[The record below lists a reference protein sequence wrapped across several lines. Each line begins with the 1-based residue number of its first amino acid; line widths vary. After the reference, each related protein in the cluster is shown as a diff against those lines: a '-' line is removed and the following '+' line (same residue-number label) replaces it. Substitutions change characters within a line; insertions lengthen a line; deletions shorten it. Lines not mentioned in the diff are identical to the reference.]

1 MGGKKTKKK
10 KKEKEKKEREKKET
24 KFGNNWKIS
33 SFSFMILS
41 GGVGVKKR

>member
-1 MGGKKTKKK
+1 MGGKKKLKKK
-10 KKEKEKKEREKKET
+10 KKKRKKEKKKKET

>member
-10 KKEKEKKEREKKET
+10 KRKERKRKKKET

>member
-10 KKEKEKKEREKKET
+10 KRRKERKRKKKET